1 MRRRYIHYMNDVQ
14 PSRAFV
20 SQLENEMNRELRRK
34 SRRQRTIPM
43 ALTAAASI
51 AVIVLVLFSVLPAR
65 HNTDIVSQSKAF
77 TSSPTLVPSAV
88 PTAEPTD
95 APTPEP
101 ITEPTSEPTAAVTYP
116 PEDVRLELEMGDRE
130 VFDIRSVSSVSD
142 TDLFWVDYLIGAK
155 DSYLIEIHQGI
166 ELNSVVVAPLR
177 PGDAYWPI
185 TDTDYNLVNFAQL
198 IDEKGNEV
206 GYAECVQYYDEA
218 TNTVRE
224 GWKHHLYDST
234 PPEVTE
240 IPVPVER
247 VQIAGEVRADNTPLR
262 YGKNADAP
270 AITTLDKGQLIAIG
284 YRVGNWL
291 YVSNEPYS
299 MGEKEFTGWMHIT
312 EVLGANWKTP
322 LNQVDLLAE
331 SVNLRDKPD
340 GKIIGTLTETSQI
353 TYGGATVPGKN
364 GDWHYVFAN
373 WFKEGSQNGYVS
385 AEYTK
390 LNTFRL
396 ESKLELSGVVSAT
409 LRRAGSEFH
418 PVEQTVEGDR
428 LELLLERLRSACSE
442 FVYSPVCAEGSAAI
456 TLKYADGREVVLPI
470 SGDSCTQ
477 VRYGDVTYDL
487 KTDAER
493 AERFLN
499 DGGIGLSDILSPIF
513 DQIDFY

>member
-20 SQLENEMNRELRRK
+20 SQLENAMNDELRRK
-34 SRRQRTIPM
+34 SRRQNILPM
-43 ALTAAASI
+43 TLTAAASI
-51 AVIVLVLFSVLPAR
+51 AVIALVLFGVLPSR
-65 HNTDIVSQSKAF
+65 HNTDIVSQPKTF
-77 TSSPTLVPSAV
+77 TSAPTLVPSAV

-95 APTPEP
+95 APSP
-101 ITEPTSEPTAAVTYP
+101 EPTSEPTAAVTYP
-116 PEDVRLELEMGDRE
+116 PEDVRLEIEMGDRE

-142 TDLFWVDYLIGAK
+142 TDLFWVDYLVGAK
-155 DSYLIEIHQGI
+155 DSYLIEIHQSS

-185 TDTDYNLVNFAQL
+185 TDTSNNWDTIAQL
-198 IDEKGNEV
+198 TDEKGNEV
-206 GYAECVQYYDEA
+206 GYAERVQYYDKA
-218 TNTVRE
+218 TNTVKE

-234 PPEVTE
+234 PPVVTE

-270 AITTLDKGQLIAIG
+270 AITTFDKGQLVAIG
-284 YRVGNWL
+284 YRVDNWL

-312 EVLGANWKTP
+312 EVLGANWRVR

-331 SVNLRDKPD
+331 SVNLRDQPD
-340 GKIIGTLTETSQI
+340 GKIIGTLTEASQI

-364 GDWHYVFAN
+364 GDWHYVSAN
-373 WFKEGSQNGYVS
+373 WFKEGGQNGYVS

-396 ESKLELSGVVSAT
+396 ESELELSGVISAT
-409 LRRAGSEFH
+409 LRRAGSEFY
-418 PVEQTVEGDR
+418 PVEQTIEGDK

-442 FVYSPVCAEGSAAI
+442 FVYTPVCAEGSATI
-456 TLKYADGREVVLPI
+456 TLKYADGSEVVLPI
-470 SGDSCTQ
+470 SGDGCTQ

-487 KTDAER
+487 KSNEER
-493 AERFLN
+493 TERFLN
-499 DGGIGLSDILSPIF
+499 DGGAGLSDILSPIF
-513 DQIDFY
+513 DQIEFP